1 MSIESWLYLI
11 LICLMGA
18 SSPGPS
24 LIVILRHAVADGRD
38 AGINAAVGHG
48 IGIFIYALVSAIGL
62 SFVLTSSP
70 KIFSLIQIL
79 GGIFLLWIGFQVLRE
94 GMSKRD
100 LPDFGGG
107 ETSTER
113 TSLNHFRDGLG
124 IAILNPKILAFFS
137 SLFSQFL
144 SAEQTF
150 SVHMLMAIIAG
161 FIDVSVYIII
171 VFLVTINRLL
181 EFYRKK
187 IFIFEIAFGLCL
199 ILLGFSIFVV
209 NFNLTNFG

>member
-1 MSIESWLYLI
+1 MSIESWFYLI

-24 LIVILRHAVADGRD
+24 LIVILRHAVADGRN

-62 SFVLTSSP
+62 SVILTSFP
-70 KIFSLIQIL
+70 KIFSLVQIF

-94 GMSKRD
+94 GISKRD
-100 LPDFGGG
+100 LPNFG
-107 ETSTER
+107 EDKTSIER
-113 TSLNHFRDGLG
+113 TTLNHFRDGFG

-144 SAEQTF
+144 SAEQSF
-150 SVHMLMAIIAG
+150 SIHMLMAIIAG
-161 FIDVSVYIII
+161 FIDVSVYVII
-171 VFLVTINRLL
+171 VFLVTLNSLL

-187 IFIFEIAFGLCL
+187 IFLFEIAFGLCL

-209 NFNLTNFG
+209 NFSLTNLG